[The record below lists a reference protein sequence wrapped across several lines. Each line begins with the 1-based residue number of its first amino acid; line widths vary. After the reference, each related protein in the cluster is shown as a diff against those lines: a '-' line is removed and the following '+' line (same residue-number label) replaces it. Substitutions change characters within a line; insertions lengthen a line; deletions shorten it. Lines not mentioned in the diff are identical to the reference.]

1 MKYILTGGAGH
12 ITRPVAEKLLSEG
25 HSVTIITRSAANL
38 NDLAAKGAVVAEGS
52 VEDAGF
58 IQTVFAGADAVYLMI
73 PPNFSL
79 EGGWREYQNK
89 VADNY
94 VRAVKVNG
102 IKNVVVLSS
111 IGAHMGDG
119 AGPIDG
125 LADLEKKL
133 SDLQNVNILFL
144 RPSYFFYNLFS
155 MVPLIKNMQIAG
167 ANFGNT
173 DEKLVLVHTSDIAEV
188 VCANLL
194 GLNFTGHSHR
204 YIASDER
211 TVQEVADVL
220 GNAAGKPGVTWITF
234 SDEQALGGMLQAGLP
249 EAIAQGY
256 VQMGKSIRT
265 GEIQADYWKNRP
277 ELGKIKLEDF
287 AKEFAAVYAA
297 G

>member
-12 ITRPVAEKLLSEG
+12 ITRPVAEKLLREG
-25 HSVTIITRSAANL
+25 HSVTIITRSAVNL
-38 NDLAAKGAVVAEGS
+38 GDLAAKGAAAAEGS

-58 IQTVFAGADAVYLMI
+58 VQTMFAGADAVYLMI

-79 EGGWREYQNK
+79 AGGWREYQNK

-94 VRAVKVNG
+94 VKAVQING

-133 SDLQNVNILFL
+133 ADLHNVNILFL

-155 MVPLIKNMQIAG
+155 MAPLIKNMQIAG

-173 DEKLVLVHTSDIAEV
+173 DEKLVLVHTSDIADV
-188 VCANLL
+188 VSENLL
-194 GLNFTGHSHR
+194 GLNFTGHSCR

-211 TVQEVADVL
+211 TVQEIAEVL
-220 GNAAGKPGVTWITF
+220 GNAAGKPGVPWVTF
-234 SDEQALGGMLQAGLP
+234 SDADALGGMLQAGLP

-256 VQMGKSIRT
+256 VQMGKSIRS
-265 GEIQADYWKNRP
+265 GEIQADYWKNKP